1 MKWELLFEEKTQD
14 AARQLEKKNM
24 FRNNSNCAGP
34 QGDYIFLKSCLNV
47 RRDSV
52 QIIIM
57 ERVLD
62 KQDIEK
68 SIPVAVQALY

>member
-1 MKWELLFEEKTQD
+1 
-14 AARQLEKKNM
+14 M

-47 RRDSV
+47 RRDST